1 LDSVSYSI
9 ETKPGNLS
17 APINVTYSIGYL
29 EKHNLVDHNL
39 KTINLTVYGL
49 YADYNNNVKIE
60 VYEVSDELFTNKLDR
75 LEGYPDFYNRMEV
88 NTSFGKAWIYFLNDY
103 SFIDNY
109 SLQIVLS
116 GDWKT
121 YLKTYEKNNKVLS

>member
-1 LDSVSYSI
+1 MKKV
-9 ETKPGNLS
+9 
-17 APINVTYSIGYL
+17 A
-29 EKHNLVDHNL
+29 
-39 KTINLTVYGL
+39 VYGSL
-49 YADYNNNVKIE
+49 LSGLGNNIILKDSLKLGEEVISIPFKMVSLGAYPGLIPTEDNNNIKIE
-60 VYEVSDELFTNKLDR
+60 IYEVSDELFTNKLDR

-109 SLQIVLS
+109 SLQIVFS